1 MKDPSKL
8 VSPKAICPKKKA
20 EIAETIRTQPTTS
33 YRVISEQ
40 YGVGMATV
48 SAIAARNGLR
58 RKKDPPADRKAAY
71 GSNLREGGII
81 ADDAQWRA
89 RQERIR

>member
-1 MKDPSKL
+1 MRDTKF
-8 VSPKAICPKKKA
+8 ICPQVKA

-33 YRVISEQ
+33 YRVIAEQ

-58 RKKDPPADRKAAY
+58 RKKDPPAAY
-71 GSNLREGGII
+71 EPNRREGGII

-89 RQERIR
+89 RQERIG